1 MATPWVLFLLT
12 FLTIACFSLSSKPNA
27 INVTNTPASSF
38 GDDDDPLA
46 AAASRTRS
54 RHLNSLITSILKA
67 DAKWLFLKIFGKNK
81 IPKVNLYKP
90 KPPRFNF
97 RKPDPERKSGKR
109 FKPKKPDEE
118 SSLVKIPLFPP
129 SFGAYSMSLRF
140 GTPPQTMS
148 FTLDTG
154 GGLVWFPC
162 TDSYRCSNCSF
173 QNTDPTKIPTFKPD
187 HSASSM
193 KMVYCNS
200 NSCGWIHG
208 PGIKSKCELFG
219 PCPDYERMYG
229 TWSTDGISIASTS
242 GHLLLEILEESV
254 ADFLVGC
261 SNSSTH
267 QPLGVAGFGDAPE
280 SLPAQLELAK
290 FSYCL
295 LPHLYDDTR
304 QSTDLILDPAAELET
319 QGLSYTRLIPGPTI
333 LSGFHFYGNGGT
345 VLDTSSPYT
354 YLERSIY
361 KSVSGEF
368 EKQMDRYARAADVG
382 VLGPCFQLLPDDKL
396 VYYPTLTLLFEG
408 GAQMELSMYNY
419 LLLDDAENS
428 VCLSFVTDV
437 VGGSGLNVALSGG
450 PSIIL
455 GNYMQQSFYMEYDL
469 DNSRLGFQ
477 KQAC

>member
-1 MATPWVLFLLT
+1 MNDSLVYPFIEGLIVFNSQSPTQTTRSGPLNNQKKQWSFGDRQFYFFSPSLRMPKGFYKQYYQKLFNSSFACLLVSCVRIWFVFFIYSFLASFSYKSTLNQSTPEKKTKKASMAAPWVLFLLT

-46 AAASRTRS
+46 VAASRTRS
-54 RHLNSLITSILKA
+54 RHLNTLITSILKA
-67 DAKWLFLKIFGKNK
+67 DAKWLFLKIFGKNE

-90 KPPRFNF
+90 KPPRFKF
-97 RKPDPERKSGKR
+97 RKPDPERKRGKR
-109 FKPKKPDEE
+109 FKPKKPHEE
-118 SSLVKIPLFPP
+118 SSLIKIPLFPR

-154 GGLVWFPC
+154 DSLVWFPC

-173 QNTDPTKIPTFKPD
+173 QNTDPTKIPTFKPE

-193 KMVYCNS
+193 KMVYCHS

-208 PGIKSKCELFG
+208 PSIKSKCKLSG

-295 LPHLYDDTR
+295 LPHLYDDNTR

-333 LSGFHFYGNGGT
+333 LSGFHFYG
-345 VLDTSSPYT
+345 
-354 YLERSIY
+354 
-361 KSVSGEF
+361 
-368 EKQMDRYARAADVG
+368 
-382 VLGPCFQLLPDDKL
+382 
-396 VYYPTLTLLFEG
+396 
-408 GAQMELSMYNY
+408 
-419 LLLDDAENS
+419 
-428 VCLSFVTDV
+428 
-437 VGGSGLNVALSGG
+437 
-450 PSIIL
+450 
-455 GNYMQQSFYMEYDL
+455 
-469 DNSRLGFQ
+469 
-477 KQAC
+477 